1 MTLDADSLAE
11 RRRLKRRLSW
21 WRVAAVLAIVG
32 FFVSAGAMQNPKG
45 LEIFPFS
52 QQIARVNISGMILD
66 DRRQRELLEKI
77 GKAKNVRAVIVSINS
92 PGGTTT
98 GGEALYLA
106 LRKLA
111 KEKPVVAVF
120 GTSATSAA
128 YLAGIS
134 SDYIVARGNSIT
146 GSVGVIFQ
154 WPEVSDLLKN
164 WGIRIEEIR
173 SGPLKAVPS
182 PFAPTDDAGRRVAEE
197 IVNESRDW
205 FVQIVKERRK
215 LNDNVLNEVKTGR
228 IYTGRQAMKIKLID
242 AIGDEETAKNWLHE
256 QRKIPKDLKV
266 VDWEI
271 DDSSNWYSLK
281 GMANSFGAFL
291 GAVFQK
297 AGETV
302 AEKYRFNNLDGLNSL
317 WHPQQQQ

>member
-21 WRVAAVLAIVG
+21 WRIAAILAIVG
-32 FFVSAGAMQNPKG
+32 MLAVMGVLQSPKG
-45 LEIFPFS
+45 IGRMSFS
-52 QQIARVNISGMILD
+52 PQIARVNISGMILD
-66 DRRQRELLEKI
+66 DRKQRELLETI
-77 GKAKNVRAVIVSINS
+77 GESKNVKAVIVHINS

-111 KEKPVVAVF
+111 KKKPIVAVF

-134 SDYIVARGNSIT
+134 TDYIVARGNSIT
-146 GSVGVIFQ
+146 GSVGVVFQ

-215 LNDNVLNEVKTGR
+215 LNNVVVAEIKTGR
-228 IYTGRQAMKIKLID
+228 IYTGRQALKLKLID
-242 AIGDEETAKNWLHE
+242 AIGDEETAKIWLE
-256 QRKIPKDLKV
+256 EKRKVSKDLDVVEWKV
-266 VDWEI
+266 DI
-271 DDSSNWYSLK
+271 GSSWYSPR
-281 GMANSFGAFL
+281 GMANSLGAFL
-291 GAVFQK
+291 GAAIHK

-302 AEKYRFNNLDGLNSL
+302 AEKYRFNNLDGLTSL
-317 WHPQQQQ
+317 WHPQHQQ